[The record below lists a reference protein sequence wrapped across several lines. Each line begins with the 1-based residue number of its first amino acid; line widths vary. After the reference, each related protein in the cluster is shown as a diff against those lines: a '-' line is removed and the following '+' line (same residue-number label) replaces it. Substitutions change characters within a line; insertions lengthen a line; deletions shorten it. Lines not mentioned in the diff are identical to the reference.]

1 MKIFLTNTTKNFQYF
16 LLIVISLTLFSCTNT
31 STVNKIDRTDIVIEN
46 AEMQLTFS
54 INGSAKSLIHKAT
67 GQECLMKGVDLPA
80 FSITQDMPYDNEIKL
95 TYPAKSKTFGADS
108 LYREGDNLIV
118 SFELTDY
125 EAVVNLNITDNYI
138 GFTLEGMRYK
148 MAAIGDKRQTRIDEF
163 VFLQLPI
170 KDRTHFGEWLNV
182 MWDEDVAI
190 NLLATNSFCRID
202 AKNRQGYKIFQAGGV
217 NEVKM
222 EGVGAALITTDR
234 KNILNRVD
242 RVERDFNLPL
252 GVESRRSE
260 EYKNSYYSIR
270 GLVTTQN
277 IDEHIAFAKQA
288 GFRQLVIYYPSF
300 ASSMGHFTWRPEL
313 PNGME
318 DLKVITQK
326 IRDAGMLPGFH
337 IHYNKAQI
345 NDLYVTPVPD
355 TRLNLRRIFTLREN
369 LKKKATTLIVEE
381 NPAGCTL
388 EKGRRMLKIGTEI
401 ISYENYTTEPPY
413 KFLNC
418 KRGALN
424 TKAEKQKRGAM
435 LGLLDIDFWPIF
447 VRFNQNTDIQEEVA
461 ERVANITDECGF
473 RFIYYDGAEDVNRPY
488 WYNVTKAQLAVFD
501 ALKTKTIFAEG
512 AQKSHFGWHILT
524 RGNAFDTFRPEDIK
538 EATRK
543 YPIEAIKMISNDFS
557 AIDFGW
563 NNYDMP
569 GEKTIGSQPDMF
581 EYITSRAAA
590 WNSIISLVGNLD
602 NLKNHPRTDDNLEVI
617 RRWEDVRAT
626 DFLTQEQKE
635 SLKNEEQEHILLI
648 DEKGDFELVP
658 YEQIENVANGSKEVR
673 AFIFERN
680 NKTWVVYW
688 HISGEANIELAVNTK
703 DMTLYKELGVE
714 ISVQQNENKVTLPVG
729 NRRYIEFNLS
739 KKEVLDLFAKALLFE

>member
-1 MKIFLTNTTKNFQYF
+1 MRNSKRTRAVTFFIQMTMFLWIITACSVNTP
-16 LLIVISLTLFSCTNT
+16 VA
-31 STVNKIDRTDIVIEN
+31 IDSDINIEN
-46 AEMQLTFS
+46 AEMRLVFGNDGT
-54 INGSAKSLIHKAT
+54 AKSLIHKAS
-67 GQECLMKGVDLPA
+67 GQECLMKGLDLPA

-108 LYREGDNLIV
+108 LYLEGDNLIV

-125 EAVVNLNITDNYI
+125 EAVVNLNITDDYI

-148 MAAIGDKRQTRIDEF
+148 MAAIGDKRKTRIDEF

-182 MWDEDVAI
+182 MWDEDVAV
-190 NLLATNSFCRID
+190 NLLATNSYCRID
-202 AKNRQGYKIFQAGGV
+202 AKNRQGYKIFQAGGA

-234 KNILNRVD
+234 NKILDRVD
-242 RVERDFNLPL
+242 QVERDFDLPL
-252 GVESRRSE
+252 GVESRRSK

-288 GFRQLVIYYPSF
+288 GFRQMVIYYPSF
-300 ASSMGHFTWRPEL
+300 ASSMGHFTWRPEY

-318 DLKVITQK
+318 DLKEITQK

-345 NDLYVTPVPD
+345 NDPYVTPIPD

-369 LKKKATTLIVEE
+369 LKKSATTLIVEE

-413 KFLNC
+413 KFINC

-424 TKAEKQKRGAM
+424 TTPEKQKRAAM

-501 ALKTKTIFAEG
+501 ALKTKTIFSEG

-563 NNYDMP
+563 VKYELP
-569 GEKTIGSQPDMF
+569 GKETVGLQPDML
-581 EYITSRAAA
+581 EYVTSRAAA
-590 WNSIISLVGNLD
+590 WNSIISLGGHLESI
-602 NLKNHPRTDDNLEVI
+602 KAHPRTADNLEVI

-635 SLKNEEQEHILLI
+635 SLKNEMQEHILLI
-648 DEKGDFELVP
+648 NEKGDFELVP
-658 YEQIENVANGSKEVR
+658 YKQIENVANGNKNVR

-688 HISGEANIELAVNTK
+688 HTSGEGNLDLDIDAK
-703 DMTLYKELGVE
+703 DMTLYKELGTE
-714 ISVQQNENKVTLPVG
+714 IPVQQNNNRVTLPVG
-729 NRRYIEFNLS
+729 ERRYIEFNLS
-739 KKEVLDLFAKALLFE
+739 GKEVLALFANASLK